1 MPRTTS
7 GDSHD
12 LVLLHG
18 WGTHGGVW
26 GNIGNTLGGAYRIRA
41 VDLPGHGE
49 STAPPDGCTLTSM
62 ADMIGATVKNAST
75 LIGWSLGG
83 MIALEIAR
91 RYPKRVARIVLIAST
106 PQFVADS
113 EWPHALAT
121 ETLEGFGVAL
131 ETDYEDTMRRF
142 FALQVKGGDGERAM
156 LRVLLQRL
164 DARPRPDPRILRA
177 GLEILRKARLQG
189 HLRTLTCPLGVIHG
203 TRDML
208 VPIEAAHAIKALY
221 PQTKLRVLRGAA
233 HVPFISHPESFAS
246 ALEECLNDEV
256 HD

>member
-1 MPRTTS
+1 MPRATS
-7 GDSHD
+7 GDGRD

-26 GNIGNTLGGAYRIRA
+26 GDIGDNLGGGYRIRA

-49 STAPPDGCTLTSM
+49 SATPPDGGTLASM
-62 ADMIGATVKNAST
+62 AEVIGATVENAST

-113 EWPHALAT
+113 DWPHALST

-142 FALQVKGGDGERAM
+142 FALQVKGGDEERAM

-164 DARPRPDPRILRA
+164 DARPRPDPRILSA
-177 GLEILRKARLQG
+177 GLDILRKARLQG
-189 HLRTLTCPLGVIHG
+189 HIRTLTCPLGVIHG
-203 TRDML
+203 TRDTL
-208 VPIEAAHAIKALY
+208 VPVEAAHAIKALY
-221 PQTKLRVLRGAA
+221 PRAKLRVLHGAA

-246 ALEECLNDEV
+246 ALEDCLNDEA

>member
-1 MPRTTS
+1 MPRAIS
-7 GDSHD
+7 GDGRD

-18 WGTHGGVW
+18 WGMHGGVW
-26 GNIGNTLGGAYRIRA
+26 GDIGGTLGGTYRIRTI
-41 VDLPGHGE
+41 DLPGHGE
-49 STAPPDGCTLTSM
+49 SATPPDGCTLESM
-62 ADMIGATVKNAST
+62 ADAIGATVENAST

-113 EWPHALAT
+113 DWPHALST
-121 ETLEGFGVAL
+121 ETLEDFGVAL

-142 FALQVKGGDGERAM
+142 FALQVKGGNDERAM

-164 DARPRPDPRILRA
+164 HARPQPDQRILRA

-189 HLRTLTCPLGVIHG
+189 HLRTLACPLGVIHG
-203 TRDML
+203 TRDTL
-208 VPIEAAHAIKALY
+208 VPVEAAHAIKALY